1 MFEKELQ
8 KLKREELLQIML
20 AQSREIDSLTE
31 QLEQEKAKNV
41 NDEAESGIESGGD
54 SGLSA
59 DGSALAEEAAL
70 ADGGIPAEEA
80 ALADGGVLAEEAALA
95 DGGVLAKGAAL
106 ADGSALAEEGAL
118 TDGGIPAEE
127 GAGTGLPSTSV
138 LENALK
144 RVSYDSRFRASI
156 VSTLMTLVVVA
167 AAAVLIAVL
176 VLPILRIYG
185 QSMSETLDNGDIVVS
200 VKTAD
205 LETGDIVAFYY
216 NNTILVKRVIGQS
229 GDWIDIA
236 KDGTVS
242 VNQQE
247 LEEPYLDKKAYGEI
261 DIKLPYQ
268 VPEGR
273 IFVMG
278 DNREI
283 SIDSRTMM
291 IGCVAEE
298 QIVGKIIYRVWP
310 FSKIGGIY

>member
-41 NDEAESGIESGGD
+41 NDEAESGKESGGD

-59 DGSALAEEAAL
+59 DGS
-70 ADGGIPAEEA
+70 IPAEEA
-80 ALADGGVLAEEAALA
+80 VLADGGVLAEEAALA
-95 DGGVLAKGAAL
+95 DGG
-106 ADGSALAEEGAL
+106 ALAEEGA
-118 TDGGIPAEE
+118 
-127 GAGTGLPSTSV
+127 GTELPSTSV

-185 QSMSETLDNGDIVVS
+185 QSMSETLDNGDIV
-200 VKTAD
+200 
-205 LETGDIVAFYY
+205 
-216 NNTILVKRVIGQS
+216 
-229 GDWIDIA
+229 
-236 KDGTVS
+236 VS

>member
-31 QLEQEKAKNV
+31 QLEQEKAKSV
-41 NDEAESGIESGGD
+41 NREMESGKESGGD

-70 ADGGIPAEEA
+70 ADGS
-80 ALADGGVLAEEAALA
+80 VLAEEAALA
-95 DGGVLAKGAAL
+95 DGG
-106 ADGSALAEEGAL
+106 ALAEEGA
-118 TDGGIPAEE
+118 
-127 GAGTGLPSTSV
+127 GTELPSTSV

-144 RVSYDSRFRASI
+144 RVSYDRRFRASI

-273 IFVMG
+273 TFVMG

>member
-8 KLKREELLQIML
+8 KLKRDELLEIML
-20 AQSREIDSLTE
+20 AQSREIDSLTDE
-31 QLEQEKAKNV
+31 LRKEKAR
-41 NDEAESGIESGGD
+41 SRG
-54 SGLSA
+54 
-59 DGSALAEEAAL
+59 
-70 ADGGIPAEEA
+70 
-80 ALADGGVLAEEAALA
+80 
-95 DGGVLAKGAAL
+95 
-106 ADGSALAEEGAL
+106 EEGEVAETEQNWTVDNTPDSPEDSIEEPTQELPHTADLEAL
-118 TDGGIPAEE
+118 VNRIRYG
-127 GAGTGLPSTSV
+127 
-138 LENALK
+138 K
-144 RVSYDSRFRASI
+144 RFRASVI
-156 VSTLMTLVVVA
+156 STLMTLVVVA
-167 AAAVLIAVL
+167 AAAILIAIL

-242 VNQQE
+242 VNQVE

-261 DIKLPYQ
+261 DISLPYQ

-291 IGCVAEE
+291 IGCVAQE

-310 FSKIGGIY
+310 FSKIGGIK

>member
-8 KLKREELLQIML
+8 KLKRDELLEIML

-31 QLEQEKAKNV
+31 ELEKERERNTTEESEQGKTIGDVVE
-41 NDEAESGIESGGD
+41 EGPAE
-54 SGLSA
+54 
-59 DGSALAEEAAL
+59 EEAA
-70 ADGGIPAEEA
+70 DSP
-80 ALADGGVLAEEAALA
+80 
-95 DGGVLAKGAAL
+95 
-106 ADGSALAEEGAL
+106 SALPEIAN
-118 TDGGIPAEE
+118 
-127 GAGTGLPSTSV
+127 
-138 LENALK
+138 LETLVNRIRYEK
-144 RVSYDSRFRASI
+144 RFRSSI
-156 VSTLMTLVVVA
+156 INTLMTLVVVA
-167 AAAVLIAVL
+167 AAAILIAIL

-247 LEEPYLDKKAYGEI
+247 LEESYLDKKAYGEI

-273 IFVMG
+273 TFVMG

-283 SIDSRTMM
+283 SIDSRTVM
-291 IGCVAEE
+291 IGCISEE

-310 FSKIGGIY
+310 LKKIGGIK

>member
-59 DGSALAEEAAL
+59 DGSDPAKGAVL
-70 ADGGIPAEEA
+70 ADGGIPAEE
-80 ALADGGVLAEEAALA
+80 
-95 DGGVLAKGAAL
+95 
-106 ADGSALAEEGAL
+106 GAL
-118 TDGGIPAEE
+118 VDGGIPAEE
-127 GAGTGLPSTSV
+127 GAGTELPSTSV
-138 LENALK
+138 LEKALN
-144 RVSYDSRFRASI
+144 RVSYDRRFRASI

>member
-8 KLKREELLQIML
+8 KLKRDELLEIML
-20 AQSREIDSLTE
+20 AQSREIDSLTDE
-31 QLEQEKAKNV
+31 LRKEKARSRG
-41 NDEAESGIESGGD
+41 EEGEIAETEQNGTVDNTPSFPETAPDMTAD
-54 SGLSA
+54 SQEDAVDNTPDSLPDSPE
-59 DGSALAEEAAL
+59 DSIEEAAKEL
-70 ADGGIPAEEA
+70 PHTADLEA
-80 ALADGGVLAEEAALA
+80 LVNRIRYG
-95 DGGVLAKGAAL
+95 K
-106 ADGSALAEEGAL
+106 
-118 TDGGIPAEE
+118 
-127 GAGTGLPSTSV
+127 
-138 LENALK
+138 
-144 RVSYDSRFRASI
+144 RFRASVI
-156 VSTLMTLVVVA
+156 STLMTLVVVA
-167 AAAVLIAVL
+167 AAAVLVAVL

-185 QSMSETLDNGDIVVS
+185 QSMSKTLDNGDIVVS

-205 LETGDIVAFYY
+205 LETGDIIAFYY
-216 NNTILVKRVIGQS
+216 NNTILVKRVIGHS
-229 GDWIDIA
+229 GDWIDID

-242 VNQQE
+242 VNRE
-247 LEEPYLDKKAYGEI
+247 VLEEPYLDRKAYGEI

-310 FSKIGGIY
+310 FSKIGGIK

>member
-70 ADGGIPAEEA
+70 ADGS
-80 ALADGGVLAEEAALA
+80 VLAEEAARA
-95 DGGVLAKGAAL
+95 DGG
-106 ADGSALAEEGAL
+106 ALAEEGA
-118 TDGGIPAEE
+118 
-127 GAGTGLPSTSV
+127 GTELPSTSV
-138 LENALK
+138 REDARK
-144 RVSYDSRFRASI
+144 RVSYDRRFRASI

>member
-8 KLKREELLQIML
+8 KLKRDELLEIML
-20 AQSREIDSLTE
+20 AQSREIDSLTDE
-31 QLEQEKAKNV
+31 LRKEKARSRG
-41 NDEAESGIESGGD
+41 EEGEIAETEQNWTVDNTPD
-54 SGLSA
+54 SLPDSPE
-59 DGSALAEEAAL
+59 DSIEEAAKEL
-70 ADGGIPAEEA
+70 PHTADLEA
-80 ALADGGVLAEEAALA
+80 LVNRIRYG
-95 DGGVLAKGAAL
+95 K
-106 ADGSALAEEGAL
+106 
-118 TDGGIPAEE
+118 
-127 GAGTGLPSTSV
+127 
-138 LENALK
+138 
-144 RVSYDSRFRASI
+144 RFRASVI
-156 VSTLMTLVVVA
+156 STLMTLVVVA
-167 AAAVLIAVL
+167 AAAVLVAVL

-242 VNQQE
+242 VNQVE

-261 DIKLPYQ
+261 DISLPYQ

-310 FSKIGGIY
+310 FSKIGGIK

>member
-8 KLKREELLQIML
+8 KLKRDELLEIML
-20 AQSREIDSLTE
+20 AQSREIDSLTGE
-31 QLEQEKAKNV
+31 LRKEKARSRGEEGEV
-41 NDEAESGIESGGD
+41 AETEQNWTVDNTPD
-54 SGLSA
+54 SLPDSPE
-59 DGSALAEEAAL
+59 DSIEEAAQEL
-70 ADGGIPAEEA
+70 PHTADLEA
-80 ALADGGVLAEEAALA
+80 LVNRIRYG
-95 DGGVLAKGAAL
+95 K
-106 ADGSALAEEGAL
+106 
-118 TDGGIPAEE
+118 
-127 GAGTGLPSTSV
+127 
-138 LENALK
+138 
-144 RVSYDSRFRASI
+144 RFRASVI
-156 VSTLMTLVVVA
+156 STLMTLVVVA
-167 AAAVLIAVL
+167 AAAILIAIL

-242 VNQQE
+242 VNQVE
-247 LEEPYLDKKAYGEI
+247 LEEPYLDRKAYGEI

-291 IGCVAEE
+291 IGCVAQE

-310 FSKIGGIY
+310 FGKLGGIK

>member
-70 ADGGIPAEEA
+70 ADGGVLAKEA
-80 ALADGGVLAEEAALA
+80 ALADGGVLAEEGALA
-95 DGGVLAKGAAL
+95 DGG
-106 ADGSALAEEGAL
+106 ALAEEGA
-118 TDGGIPAEE
+118 
-127 GAGTGLPSTSV
+127 GTELPSTSV
-138 LENALK
+138 LEKALK

>member
-8 KLKREELLQIML
+8 KLKRDELLEIML
-20 AQSREIDSLTE
+20 AQSREIDSLTDE
-31 QLEQEKAKNV
+31 LRKEKARSRG
-41 NDEAESGIESGGD
+41 EEGEIAETEQNGTVDNTPD
-54 SGLSA
+54 SLPDSPE
-59 DGSALAEEAAL
+59 DSIEEAAKEL
-70 ADGGIPAEEA
+70 PHTADLEA
-80 ALADGGVLAEEAALA
+80 LVNRIRYG
-95 DGGVLAKGAAL
+95 K
-106 ADGSALAEEGAL
+106 
-118 TDGGIPAEE
+118 
-127 GAGTGLPSTSV
+127 
-138 LENALK
+138 
-144 RVSYDSRFRASI
+144 RFRASVI
-156 VSTLMTLVVVA
+156 STLMTLVVVA
-167 AAAVLIAVL
+167 AAAVLVAVL

-242 VNQQE
+242 VNQVE
-247 LEEPYLDKKAYGEI
+247 LEEPYLDRKAYGEI

-310 FSKIGGIY
+310 FDKLGGIK

>member
-1 MFEKELQ
+1 MFEQELH
-8 KLKREELLQIML
+8 KLKREELLEIML

-31 QLEQEKAKNV
+31 ELEKERARSTSKDGVEGEPVQKRT
-41 NDEAESGIESGGD
+41 DETPRSGASV
-54 SGLSA
+54 
-59 DGSALAEEAAL
+59 EEAGTVDNTLNLEDSPDSAEQTPP
-70 ADGGIPAEEA
+70 ADATTEEEA
-80 ALADGGVLAEEAALA
+80 HQTLPRAADLEALVHRIRYE
-95 DGGVLAKGAAL
+95 K
-106 ADGSALAEEGAL
+106 
-118 TDGGIPAEE
+118 
-127 GAGTGLPSTSV
+127 
-138 LENALK
+138 
-144 RVSYDSRFRASI
+144 RFRSSI
-156 VSTLMTLVVVA
+156 INTLMTLVVVA
-167 AAAVLIAVL
+167 AAAILIAIL

-273 IFVMG
+273 TFVMG

-291 IGCVAEE
+291 IGCISEE

-310 FSKIGGIY
+310 LNKIGGIY

>member
-1 MFEKELQ
+1 
-8 KLKREELLQIML
+8 ML
-20 AQSREIDSLTE
+20 AQSREIDSLTDE
-31 QLEQEKAKNV
+31 LRKEKARSRGEEGEV
-41 NDEAESGIESGGD
+41 AETEQNGTVDNTPD
-54 SGLSA
+54 SLPDSPE
-59 DGSALAEEAAL
+59 DSIEEAA
-70 ADGGIPAEEA
+70 DSP
-80 ALADGGVLAEEAALA
+80 
-95 DGGVLAKGAAL
+95 
-106 ADGSALAEEGAL
+106 SALPETAN
-118 TDGGIPAEE
+118 
-127 GAGTGLPSTSV
+127 
-138 LENALK
+138 LETLVNRIRYEK
-144 RVSYDSRFRASI
+144 RFRSSI
-156 VSTLMTLVVVA
+156 INTLMTLVVVA
-167 AAAVLIAVL
+167 AAAILIAIL

-310 FSKIGGIY
+310 FGKLGGIK

>member
-1 MFEKELQ
+1 MFEQELH
-8 KLKREELLQIML
+8 KLKREELLEIML

-31 QLEQEKAKNV
+31 ELEKERARNTSEEGVEGEPVQKRT
-41 NDEAESGIESGGD
+41 DETPRSGASVEEAGIADNTPAPED
-54 SGLSA
+54 SA
-59 DGSALAEEAAL
+59 DSAEQTAPDSTTEEEAHQAL
-70 ADGGIPAEEA
+70 PRAADLEA
-80 ALADGGVLAEEAALA
+80 LVNRIRYE
-95 DGGVLAKGAAL
+95 K
-106 ADGSALAEEGAL
+106 
-118 TDGGIPAEE
+118 
-127 GAGTGLPSTSV
+127 
-138 LENALK
+138 
-144 RVSYDSRFRASI
+144 RFRSSI
-156 VSTLMTLVVVA
+156 INTLMTLVVVA
-167 AAAVLIAVL
+167 AAAILIAIL

-273 IFVMG
+273 TFVMG

-283 SIDSRTMM
+283 SIDSRTVM
-291 IGCVAEE
+291 IGCISEE

-310 FSKIGGIY
+310 LNKIGGIY

>member
-1 MFEKELQ
+1 MFEQELH
-8 KLKREELLQIML
+8 KLKREELLEIML

-31 QLEQEKAKNV
+31 ELEKERARNTSEEGV
-41 NDEAESGIESGGD
+41 EAETVYNTPD
-54 SGLSA
+54 STDSA
-59 DGSALAEEAAL
+59 EQTAPDTTTEEEAHQAL
-70 ADGGIPAEEA
+70 PRAAD
-80 ALADGGVLAEEAALA
+80 
-95 DGGVLAKGAAL
+95 
-106 ADGSALAEEGAL
+106 
-118 TDGGIPAEE
+118 
-127 GAGTGLPSTSV
+127 
-138 LENALK
+138 LETLVNRIRYEK
-144 RVSYDSRFRASI
+144 RFRSSI
-156 VSTLMTLVVVA
+156 INTLMTLVVVA
-167 AAAVLIAVL
+167 AAAILIAIL

-242 VNQQE
+242 VNQVE
-247 LEEPYLDKKAYGEI
+247 LEEPYLDRKAYGEI

-310 FSKIGGIY
+310 FDKLGGIK

>member
-8 KLKREELLQIML
+8 KLKRDELLEIML
-20 AQSREIDSLTE
+20 AQSREIDSLTDE
-31 QLEQEKAKNV
+31 LRKEKARSRGEEGEV
-41 NDEAESGIESGGD
+41 AETEQNGTVDNTPD
-54 SGLSA
+54 SLPDSPE
-59 DGSALAEEAAL
+59 DSIEEAAKEL
-70 ADGGIPAEEA
+70 PHTADLEA
-80 ALADGGVLAEEAALA
+80 LVNRIRYG
-95 DGGVLAKGAAL
+95 K
-106 ADGSALAEEGAL
+106 
-118 TDGGIPAEE
+118 
-127 GAGTGLPSTSV
+127 
-138 LENALK
+138 
-144 RVSYDSRFRASI
+144 RFRASVI
-156 VSTLMTLVVVA
+156 STLMTLVVVA
-167 AAAVLIAVL
+167 AAAILIAIL

-185 QSMSETLDNGDIVVS
+185 QSMSKTLDNGDIVVS

-242 VNQQE
+242 VNQVE
-247 LEEPYLDKKAYGEI
+247 LEEPYLDRKAYGEI

-310 FSKIGGIY
+310 FSKIGGIK

>member
-31 QLEQEKAKNV
+31 QLEQEKAKSV
-41 NDEAESGIESGGD
+41 NREMESGKESGGD

-70 ADGGIPAEEA
+70 ADGG
-80 ALADGGVLAEEAALA
+80 
-95 DGGVLAKGAAL
+95 
-106 ADGSALAEEGAL
+106 ALAEEGA
-118 TDGGIPAEE
+118 
-127 GAGTGLPSTSV
+127 GTELPSTSV
-138 LENALK
+138 LEKALN
-144 RVSYDSRFRASI
+144 RVSYDRRFRASI

>member
-1 MFEKELQ
+1 MFEQELH
-8 KLKREELLQIML
+8 KLKREELLEIML

-31 QLEQEKAKNV
+31 EREKERARNTSEEGVEGEPVQKRT
-41 NDEAESGIESGGD
+41 DETPHSGTSV
-54 SGLSA
+54 
-59 DGSALAEEAAL
+59 EEAGTVDNTPTPEGSTDSAEQ
-70 ADGGIPAEEA
+70 AAPDTTTEEEA
-80 ALADGGVLAEEAALA
+80 PQALPRAADLEAL
-95 DGGVLAKGAAL
+95 VNRIRYEK
-106 ADGSALAEEGAL
+106 
-118 TDGGIPAEE
+118 
-127 GAGTGLPSTSV
+127 
-138 LENALK
+138 
-144 RVSYDSRFRASI
+144 RFRSSI
-156 VSTLMTLVVVA
+156 INTLMTLVVVA
-167 AAAVLIAVL
+167 AAAILIAIL

-273 IFVMG
+273 TFVMG

-283 SIDSRTMM
+283 SIDSRTVM
-291 IGCVAEE
+291 IGCISEE

-310 FSKIGGIY
+310 LNKIGGIY

>member
-1 MFEKELQ
+1 MFEQELH
-8 KLKREELLQIML
+8 KLKREELLEIML

-31 QLEQEKAKNV
+31 ELEKERARNTSEEGVEGEPVQKRT
-41 NDEAESGIESGGD
+41 DETPHSVASEETGMVDNTPAPEDSPDSAEQTAPDTTTE
-54 SGLSA
+54 
-59 DGSALAEEAAL
+59 EEAHQTLPRAADLEAL
-70 ADGGIPAEEA
+70 VNRIRYE
-80 ALADGGVLAEEAALA
+80 
-95 DGGVLAKGAAL
+95 K
-106 ADGSALAEEGAL
+106 
-118 TDGGIPAEE
+118 
-127 GAGTGLPSTSV
+127 
-138 LENALK
+138 
-144 RVSYDSRFRASI
+144 RFRSSI
-156 VSTLMTLVVVA
+156 INTLMTLVVVA
-167 AAAVLIAVL
+167 AAAILIAIL

-273 IFVMG
+273 TFVMG

-291 IGCVAEE
+291 IGCISEE

-310 FSKIGGIY
+310 LNKIGGIY

>member
-1 MFEKELQ
+1 MFEQELH
-8 KLKREELLQIML
+8 KLKREELLEIML
-20 AQSREIDSLTE
+20 AQSREIDSLTDE
-31 QLEQEKAKNV
+31 LRKEKARSRG
-41 NDEAESGIESGGD
+41 EEGEIAETEQNGTVDNTPD
-54 SGLSA
+54 SPEDSI
-59 DGSALAEEAAL
+59 EEAAKEL
-70 ADGGIPAEEA
+70 PHTADLEA
-80 ALADGGVLAEEAALA
+80 LVNRIRYG
-95 DGGVLAKGAAL
+95 K
-106 ADGSALAEEGAL
+106 
-118 TDGGIPAEE
+118 
-127 GAGTGLPSTSV
+127 
-138 LENALK
+138 
-144 RVSYDSRFRASI
+144 RFRASVI
-156 VSTLMTLVVVA
+156 STLMTLVVVA
-167 AAAVLIAVL
+167 AAAVLVAVL

-261 DIKLPYQ
+261 DISLPYQ

-291 IGCVAEE
+291 IGCVAQE

-310 FSKIGGIY
+310 FGKLGGIK

>member
-1 MFEKELQ
+1 MFEQELH
-8 KLKREELLQIML
+8 KLKREELLEIML

-31 QLEQEKAKNV
+31 ELEKERARNTSEEGVEGEPVQKRT
-41 NDEAESGIESGGD
+41 DETPRSGASVEEAGIADNTPAPED
-54 SGLSA
+54 SA
-59 DGSALAEEAAL
+59 DSAEQTAPDSTTEEEAPQTLPRAADLEAL
-70 ADGGIPAEEA
+70 VNRIRYE
-80 ALADGGVLAEEAALA
+80 
-95 DGGVLAKGAAL
+95 K
-106 ADGSALAEEGAL
+106 
-118 TDGGIPAEE
+118 
-127 GAGTGLPSTSV
+127 
-138 LENALK
+138 
-144 RVSYDSRFRASI
+144 RFRSSI
-156 VSTLMTLVVVA
+156 INTLMTLVVVA
-167 AAAVLIAVL
+167 AAAILIAIL

-273 IFVMG
+273 TFVMG

-291 IGCVAEE
+291 IGCISEE

-310 FSKIGGIY
+310 LSKIGGIY

>member
-1 MFEKELQ
+1 MFEQELH
-8 KLKREELLQIML
+8 KLKREELLEIML

-31 QLEQEKAKNV
+31 ELEKERARNTSEESEQGETTGDV
-41 NDEAESGIESGGD
+41 VEEDPAE
-54 SGLSA
+54 
-59 DGSALAEEAAL
+59 EEAA
-70 ADGGIPAEEA
+70 DSP
-80 ALADGGVLAEEAALA
+80 
-95 DGGVLAKGAAL
+95 
-106 ADGSALAEEGAL
+106 SALPETA
-118 TDGGIPAEE
+118 D
-127 GAGTGLPSTSV
+127 
-138 LENALK
+138 LETLVK
-144 RVSYDSRFRASI
+144 RIRYEKRFRASI
-156 VSTLMTLVVVA
+156 VNTLMTLVVVA
-167 AAAVLIAVL
+167 AAAILIAIL

-242 VNQQE
+242 VNQKE

-273 IFVMG
+273 TFVMG

-291 IGCVAEE
+291 IGCVSEE
-298 QIVGKIIYRVWP
+298 QIVGKTIFRVWP
-310 FSKIGGIY
+310 FNKIGGIY

>member
-8 KLKREELLQIML
+8 KLKRDELLEIML
-20 AQSREIDSLTE
+20 AQSREIDSLTDE
-31 QLEQEKAKNV
+31 LRKEKARSRGEEGEV
-41 NDEAESGIESGGD
+41 AETEQNGTVDNTPD
-54 SGLSA
+54 SLPDSPE
-59 DGSALAEEAAL
+59 DSIEEAAKEL
-70 ADGGIPAEEA
+70 PRTADLEA
-80 ALADGGVLAEEAALA
+80 LVNRIRYG
-95 DGGVLAKGAAL
+95 K
-106 ADGSALAEEGAL
+106 
-118 TDGGIPAEE
+118 
-127 GAGTGLPSTSV
+127 
-138 LENALK
+138 
-144 RVSYDSRFRASI
+144 RFRASVI
-156 VSTLMTLVVVA
+156 STLMTLVVVA
-167 AAAVLIAVL
+167 AAAVLVAVL

-242 VNQQE
+242 VNQVE
-247 LEEPYLDKKAYGEI
+247 LEEPYLDRKAYGEI

-310 FSKIGGIY
+310 FSKIGGIK

>member
-1 MFEKELQ
+1 MFEQELH
-8 KLKREELLQIML
+8 KLKREELLEIML

-31 QLEQEKAKNV
+31 ELEKERTRNTSEEGVEGEPHSGASV
-41 NDEAESGIESGGD
+41 EEAGMADDTPNPED
-54 SGLSA
+54 STDSA
-59 DGSALAEEAAL
+59 EQTTPDTTTEEEAA
-70 ADGGIPAEEA
+70 DSP
-80 ALADGGVLAEEAALA
+80 
-95 DGGVLAKGAAL
+95 
-106 ADGSALAEEGAL
+106 SALPETA
-118 TDGGIPAEE
+118 D
-127 GAGTGLPSTSV
+127 
-138 LENALK
+138 LETLVK
-144 RVSYDSRFRASI
+144 RIRYEKRFRASI
-156 VSTLMTLVVVA
+156 VNTLMTLVVVA
-167 AAAVLIAVL
+167 AAAILIAIL

-242 VNQQE
+242 VNQKE

-273 IFVMG
+273 TFVMG

-291 IGCVAEE
+291 IGCVSEE
-298 QIVGKIIYRVWP
+298 QIVGKIIFRVWP
-310 FSKIGGIY
+310 FNKIGGIY

>member
-1 MFEKELQ
+1 MFEQELH
-8 KLKREELLQIML
+8 KLKREELLEIML

-31 QLEQEKAKNV
+31 ELEKERARNTSEDGVEGEPVQKRT
-41 NDEAESGIESGGD
+41 DETPRSGASV
-54 SGLSA
+54 
-59 DGSALAEEAAL
+59 EEAGTV
-70 ADGGIPAEEA
+70 DNTPAPDDSPDSAEQTAPETTTEEEA
-80 ALADGGVLAEEAALA
+80 PQALPRAADLEAL
-95 DGGVLAKGAAL
+95 VNRIRYEK
-106 ADGSALAEEGAL
+106 
-118 TDGGIPAEE
+118 
-127 GAGTGLPSTSV
+127 
-138 LENALK
+138 
-144 RVSYDSRFRASI
+144 RFRSSI
-156 VSTLMTLVVVA
+156 INTLMTLVVVA
-167 AAAVLIAVL
+167 AAAILIAIL

-236 KDGTVS
+236 KDGPVS

-273 IFVMG
+273 TFVMG

-283 SIDSRTMM
+283 SIDSRTVM
-291 IGCVAEE
+291 IGCISEE

-310 FSKIGGIY
+310 LNKIGGIY

>member
-1 MFEKELQ
+1 MFEQELH
-8 KLKREELLQIML
+8 KLKREELLEIML

-31 QLEQEKAKNV
+31 ELEKERARNTSEEGVEGEPVQKRT
-41 NDEAESGIESGGD
+41 DETPHSGTSV
-54 SGLSA
+54 
-59 DGSALAEEAAL
+59 EEAGTVDNTPTPEGSTDSAEQ
-70 ADGGIPAEEA
+70 AAPDTTTEEEA
-80 ALADGGVLAEEAALA
+80 PQALPRAADLEAL
-95 DGGVLAKGAAL
+95 VNRIRYEK
-106 ADGSALAEEGAL
+106 
-118 TDGGIPAEE
+118 
-127 GAGTGLPSTSV
+127 
-138 LENALK
+138 
-144 RVSYDSRFRASI
+144 RFRSSI
-156 VSTLMTLVVVA
+156 INTLMTLVVVA
-167 AAAVLIAVL
+167 AAAILIAIL

-273 IFVMG
+273 TFVMG

-283 SIDSRTMM
+283 SIDSRTVM
-291 IGCVAEE
+291 IGCISEE
-298 QIVGKIIYRVWP
+298 QIVGKNNYRVWP
-310 FSKIGGIY
+310 LKKIGGIK

>member
-1 MFEKELQ
+1 MFEQELH
-8 KLKREELLQIML
+8 KLKREELLEIML

-31 QLEQEKAKNV
+31 ELEKERARNTSEEGVEGEPVQKRT
-41 NDEAESGIESGGD
+41 DETPRSGASEEAGMADNTPAPEVSSDSAEQTPPTD
-54 SGLSA
+54 TT
-59 DGSALAEEAAL
+59 AEEEAHQTLPRAADL
-70 ADGGIPAEEA
+70 EA
-80 ALADGGVLAEEAALA
+80 LVNRIRYE
-95 DGGVLAKGAAL
+95 K
-106 ADGSALAEEGAL
+106 
-118 TDGGIPAEE
+118 
-127 GAGTGLPSTSV
+127 
-138 LENALK
+138 
-144 RVSYDSRFRASI
+144 RFRSSI
-156 VSTLMTLVVVA
+156 INTLMTLVVVA
-167 AAAVLIAVL
+167 AAAILIAIL

-261 DIKLPYQ
+261 NIKLPYQ

-273 IFVMG
+273 TFVMG

-291 IGCVAEE
+291 IGCISEE

-310 FSKIGGIY
+310 LNKIGGIK

>member
-1 MFEKELQ
+1 MFEQELH
-8 KLKREELLQIML
+8 KLKREELLEIML

-31 QLEQEKAKNV
+31 ELEKERARNTSEKGVEGEPVQKRT
-41 NDEAESGIESGGD
+41 DETPHSGTSV
-54 SGLSA
+54 
-59 DGSALAEEAAL
+59 EEAGTVDNTPTPEGSTDSAEQT
-70 ADGGIPAEEA
+70 APDTTTEEEA
-80 ALADGGVLAEEAALA
+80 PQALPRAADLEAL
-95 DGGVLAKGAAL
+95 VNRIRYEK
-106 ADGSALAEEGAL
+106 
-118 TDGGIPAEE
+118 
-127 GAGTGLPSTSV
+127 
-138 LENALK
+138 
-144 RVSYDSRFRASI
+144 RFRSSI
-156 VSTLMTLVVVA
+156 INTLMTLVVVA
-167 AAAVLIAVL
+167 AAAILIAIL

-242 VNQQE
+242 VNQKE

-273 IFVMG
+273 TFVMG

-291 IGCVAEE
+291 IGCVSEE
-298 QIVGKIIYRVWP
+298 QIVGKIIFRVWP
-310 FSKIGGIY
+310 FNKIGGIY

>member
-1 MFEKELQ
+1 MFEQELH
-8 KLKREELLQIML
+8 KLKREELLEIML

-31 QLEQEKAKNV
+31 ELEKERARNTSEEGVEGEPVQKRT
-41 NDEAESGIESGGD
+41 DEMPRSGASV
-54 SGLSA
+54 
-59 DGSALAEEAAL
+59 EEAGM
-70 ADGGIPAEEA
+70 ADNTPAPEVSSDSAEQTAPDTTTEEEA
-80 ALADGGVLAEEAALA
+80 PQVLPRAADLEALVNRIRYE
-95 DGGVLAKGAAL
+95 K
-106 ADGSALAEEGAL
+106 
-118 TDGGIPAEE
+118 
-127 GAGTGLPSTSV
+127 
-138 LENALK
+138 
-144 RVSYDSRFRASI
+144 RFRSSI
-156 VSTLMTLVVVA
+156 INTLMTLVVVA
-167 AAAVLIAVL
+167 AAAILIAIL

-273 IFVMG
+273 TFVMG

-291 IGCVAEE
+291 IGCISEE

-310 FSKIGGIY
+310 LKKIGGIY

>member
-8 KLKREELLQIML
+8 KLKRDELLEIML
-20 AQSREIDSLTE
+20 AQSREIDSLTDE
-31 QLEQEKAKNV
+31 LRKEKARSRG
-41 NDEAESGIESGGD
+41 EEGEIAETEQNGTVDNTPD
-54 SGLSA
+54 SLPDSPE
-59 DGSALAEEAAL
+59 DSIEEAAKEL
-70 ADGGIPAEEA
+70 PHTADLEA
-80 ALADGGVLAEEAALA
+80 LVNRIRYG
-95 DGGVLAKGAAL
+95 K
-106 ADGSALAEEGAL
+106 
-118 TDGGIPAEE
+118 
-127 GAGTGLPSTSV
+127 
-138 LENALK
+138 
-144 RVSYDSRFRASI
+144 RFRASVI
-156 VSTLMTLVVVA
+156 STLMTLVVVA
-167 AAAVLIAVL
+167 AAAILIAIL

-242 VNQQE
+242 VNQVE
-247 LEEPYLDKKAYGEI
+247 LEEPYLDRKAYGEI

-310 FSKIGGIY
+310 FDKLGGIK

>member
-8 KLKREELLQIML
+8 KLKRDELLEIML
-20 AQSREIDSLTE
+20 AQSREIDSLMDELRKEKARSRGEEGEVAETE
-31 QLEQEKAKNV
+31 QNWTV
-41 NDEAESGIESGGD
+41 DNTPD
-54 SGLSA
+54 SPEDSI
-59 DGSALAEEAAL
+59 EEAAKEL
-70 ADGGIPAEEA
+70 PRTADLEA
-80 ALADGGVLAEEAALA
+80 LVNRIRYG
-95 DGGVLAKGAAL
+95 K
-106 ADGSALAEEGAL
+106 
-118 TDGGIPAEE
+118 
-127 GAGTGLPSTSV
+127 
-138 LENALK
+138 
-144 RVSYDSRFRASI
+144 RFRASVI
-156 VSTLMTLVVVA
+156 STLMTLVVVA
-167 AAAVLIAVL
+167 AAAVLVAVL

-242 VNQQE
+242 VNQVE
-247 LEEPYLDKKAYGEI
+247 LEEPYLDRKAYGEI

-291 IGCVAEE
+291 IGCVAQE

-310 FSKIGGIY
+310 FGKLGGIK

>member
-1 MFEKELQ
+1 MFEQELH
-8 KLKREELLQIML
+8 KLKREELLEIML

-31 QLEQEKAKNV
+31 ELEKERTRNTT
-41 NDEAESGIESGGD
+41 EESGQGETIGD
-54 SGLSA
+54 VVEEGPA
-59 DGSALAEEAAL
+59 EEEAA
-70 ADGGIPAEEA
+70 DSP
-80 ALADGGVLAEEAALA
+80 
-95 DGGVLAKGAAL
+95 
-106 ADGSALAEEGAL
+106 SALPETA
-118 TDGGIPAEE
+118 D
-127 GAGTGLPSTSV
+127 
-138 LENALK
+138 LETLVK
-144 RVSYDSRFRASI
+144 RIRYEKRFRASI
-156 VSTLMTLVVVA
+156 VNTMMTLVVVA
-167 AAAVLIAVL
+167 AAAILIAIL

-205 LETGDIVAFYY
+205 LETGDIGAFYY

-273 IFVMG
+273 TFVMG

-283 SIDSRTMM
+283 YIDSRTMM
-291 IGCVAEE
+291 IGCVSEE
-298 QIVGKIIYRVWP
+298 QIVGKIIFRVWP
-310 FSKIGGIY
+310 FNKIGGIY

>member
-1 MFEKELQ
+1 MFEQELH
-8 KLKREELLQIML
+8 KLKREELLEIML

-31 QLEQEKAKNV
+31 ELEKERARNTSEEGVEGEPVQKRT
-41 NDEAESGIESGGD
+41 DETPRSGASV
-54 SGLSA
+54 
-59 DGSALAEEAAL
+59 EEAGTVDNTLNLEDSPDSAEQL
-70 ADGGIPAEEA
+70 APETTTEEEA
-80 ALADGGVLAEEAALA
+80 HQALPRAADLEAL
-95 DGGVLAKGAAL
+95 VHRIRYEK
-106 ADGSALAEEGAL
+106 
-118 TDGGIPAEE
+118 
-127 GAGTGLPSTSV
+127 
-138 LENALK
+138 
-144 RVSYDSRFRASI
+144 RFRSSI
-156 VSTLMTLVVVA
+156 INTLMTLVVVA
-167 AAAVLIAVL
+167 AAAILIAIL

-273 IFVMG
+273 TFVMG

-283 SIDSRTMM
+283 SIDSRTVM
-291 IGCVAEE
+291 IGCISEE

-310 FSKIGGIY
+310 LNKIGGIY

>member
-8 KLKREELLQIML
+8 KLKRDELLEIML
-20 AQSREIDSLTE
+20 AQSREIDSLTDE
-31 QLEQEKAKNV
+31 LRKEKARSRG
-41 NDEAESGIESGGD
+41 EEGEIAETEQNWTVDNTPD
-54 SGLSA
+54 SLPDSPE
-59 DGSALAEEAAL
+59 DSIEEAAKEL
-70 ADGGIPAEEA
+70 PHTADLEA
-80 ALADGGVLAEEAALA
+80 LVNRIRYG
-95 DGGVLAKGAAL
+95 K
-106 ADGSALAEEGAL
+106 
-118 TDGGIPAEE
+118 
-127 GAGTGLPSTSV
+127 
-138 LENALK
+138 
-144 RVSYDSRFRASI
+144 RFRASVI
-156 VSTLMTLVVVA
+156 STLMTLVVVA
-167 AAAVLIAVL
+167 AAAVLVAVL

-242 VNQQE
+242 VNQVE
-247 LEEPYLDKKAYGEI
+247 LEEPYLDRKAYGEI

-291 IGCVAEE
+291 IGCVAQE

-310 FSKIGGIY
+310 FGKLGGIK